1 MQSLL
6 DILAPDVVALSDGGG
21 LKQAVLRPL
30 VGADRVTR
38 LLAARWDILGETSV
52 EPVQVNG
59 CPALI
64 MRVNGEIDS
73 VVAARVEDGFVTGLY
88 FVRNPEKLSR
98 VERETAL
105 SR

>member
-1 MQSLL
+1 M
-6 DILAPDVVALSDGGG
+6 P
-21 LKQAVLRPL
+21 RPI
-30 VGADRVTR
+30 VGADKVSR
-38 LLAARWDILGETSV
+38 LLAVGLARVGATVSV

-59 CPALI
+59 CPGLI
-64 MRVNGEIDS
+64 LRLDGEIDGI
-73 VVAARVEDGFVTGLY
+73 VAMRVENGLIAGFY